1 MNFYLNF
8 MHQMNLDELFER
20 TKFGAFIKSVY
31 FCAIIPIIEMEM
43 LKQKAVGRIIY
54 RQYKR

>member
-1 MNFYLNF
+1 
-8 MHQMNLDELFER
+8 MNLDELFER
-20 TKFGAFIKSVY
+20 TKFGAFIESVY
-31 FCAIIPIIEMEM
+31 FCAIIPIIEMEI

>member
-1 MNFYLNF
+1 

-43 LKQKAVGRIIY
+43 LKKKAVGRIIY
-54 RQYKR
+54 RKYNR